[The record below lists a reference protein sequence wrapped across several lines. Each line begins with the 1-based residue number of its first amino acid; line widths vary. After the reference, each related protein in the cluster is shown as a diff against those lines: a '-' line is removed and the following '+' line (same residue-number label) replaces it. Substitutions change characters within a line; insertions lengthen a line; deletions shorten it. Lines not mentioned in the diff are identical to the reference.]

1 MPTIVDDRTR
11 LKEAV
16 NKFWETTHPTRKARK
31 MLQVQKILRG
41 RESRHRRAAKE
52 ILLSLQTLIRTRLGS
67 FRPKQD
73 HSRAEVMAQ
82 IERVFDWKAWEKKAM
97 ERMVPV
103 STDSFRIAAR
113 TAFRKARVDPIGMK
127 AKAWAKRNT
136 GRLIAD
142 ISSTARKNIANVVI
156 SGYDHGLDMK
166 KIARRIMSTAG
177 LTTSQAVSLDRRF
190 KEWEA
195 KYGEDKAVGMYNA
208 KANVWTNAR
217 AELIATTEL
226 AAAASEGTLAAYK
239 ENDIKRVE
247 WVTDDSPCPEI
258 CEPNSGKV
266 FDIDEAQGLLPA
278 HPNCEC
284 VWVMAIDG

>member
-1 MPTIVDDRTR
+1 
-11 LKEAV
+11 
-16 NKFWETTHPTRKARK
+16 
-31 MLQVQKILRG
+31 
-41 RESRHRRAAKE
+41 
-52 ILLSLQTLIRTRLGS
+52 
-67 FRPKQD
+67 
-73 HSRAEVMAQ
+73 MAQ